1 MSDEDDLENDDA
13 RARFG
18 SILRAWRVDRDVYF
32 TAAPYVALA
41 FDRDDAYVDYR
52 LVGVESVAPHE
63 LAAIDSARE
72 FYDCSIERSRDAFD
86 DGDSP
91 SVVPAAAY
99 PATAYPAT
107 IVFDFP
113 PGWGDVRR
121 VALRC
126 KSIVAIPRYFKPSEL
141 SEIFSWLPRRCD
153 ENELLRYIA
162 AIEAHGISVSNHDG
176 VYRFVERE

>member
-1 MSDEDDLENDDA
+1 MSDEDDTDNDDA

-18 SILRAWRVDRDVYF
+18 SILRAWRMDRDVYF
-32 TAAPYVALA
+32 TAVPYVALA

-72 FYDCSIERSRDAFD
+72 FYDCRIERSGDAL
-86 DGDSP
+86 DGDGP
-91 SVVPAAAY
+91 SLVAPASAY
-99 PATAYPAT
+99 PTT

-121 VALRC
+121 VAVRC
-126 KSIVAIPRYFKPSEL
+126 EAIVAMPRYFTPAEL
-141 SEIFSWLPRRCD
+141 SEIFSWLPQRCD
-153 ENELLRYIA
+153 KNELERYIA
-162 AIEAHGISVSNHDG
+162 AIEAHGISVSKHDG
-176 VYRFVERE
+176 VCRFVERE